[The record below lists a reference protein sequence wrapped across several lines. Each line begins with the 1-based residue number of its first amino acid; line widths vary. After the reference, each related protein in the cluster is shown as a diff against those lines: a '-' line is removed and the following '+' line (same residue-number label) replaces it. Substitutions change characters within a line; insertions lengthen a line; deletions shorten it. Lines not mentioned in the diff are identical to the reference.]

1 MGKKK
6 RTFQGQPPKNDYQTM
21 RKTRERVLLDIGMDS
36 GSQRIIDYLQC
47 ALHDPVA
54 MGGKKNVFGPTKIR
68 RILEAID
75 QRDKYYA
82 NAYNMK
88 KPDADKLQE
97 ELDLE
102 LRDIWG
108 DETQSFAER
117 QPYIKQAEYTRAM
130 KGWVD

>member
-6 RTFQGQPPKNDYQTM
+6 RKFGGQPPKNDYQSM
-21 RKTRERVLLDIGMDS
+21 RKTRERVLLDIGIDS
-36 GSQRIIDYLQC
+36 GAQRIIDYLQC
-47 ALHDPVA
+47 VLHDPVV
-54 MGGKKNVFGPTKIR
+54 MGGKKNVFGPKKMR
-68 RILEAID
+68 RILGAID

-82 NAYNMK
+82 NAYNVK
-88 KPDADKLQE
+88 RNNADKLQE

-102 LRDIWG
+102 LHDIWG

-117 QPYIKQAEYTRAM
+117 QPYIKQADYTRAM